1 MPALAIG
8 IDLGCTNIKG
18 VLMDKDGDI
27 LQESLIETNEPD
39 SKHWKGAV
47 AAMVTDLKKKTTQRI
62 HAIGLSAPGLA
73 DRANTCI
80 TFMPGRLPGLENFNW
95 SRWIKEDVH
104 VLNDAHAAMMAE
116 ATFGAAKGL
125 QHAILISLG
134 TGVGGGI
141 LINGQLYQGVS
152 QMAGHIGHMS
162 IDADSTNVDVTNMPG
177 SIEDAIGNVTLPI
190 RSNGKYHS
198 TEDLVNDYRK
208 GDPFASWVW
217 LTSVRKLAVAIASS
231 INILSPEAV
240 ILSGGIIHAKDAII
254 NPLEDFLDIY
264 EWRPGGKKTTIKLA
278 RFSDRAGA
286 IGAAGFAFSKMK

>member
-1 MPALAIG
+1 MQSFAIG

-18 VLMDKDGDI
+18 VLMDRDGNI
-27 LQESLIETNEPD
+27 LEGTIVETNEQD
-39 SKHWKGAV
+39 DKHWKRAV
-47 AAMVTDLKKKTTQRI
+47 AVIVDDLKKKTS
-62 HAIGLSAPGLA
+62 HAVEAIGLSAPGLA
-73 DRANTCI
+73 DEKNTSI
-80 TFMPGRLPGLENFNW
+80 AHMPGRLPGLENFNW
-95 SRWIKEDVH
+95 SAWIRQEVH

-141 LINGQLYQGVS
+141 LINGQLYQGIS

-162 IDADSTNVDVTNMPG
+162 VHADSNNLDVTNMPG

-208 GDPFASWVW
+208 SDAFASWVW
-217 LTSVRKLAVAIASS
+217 LTSVRKLAVAIASC

-240 ILSGGIIHAKDAII
+240 ILSGGIVQAEEALLK
-254 NPLEDFLDIY
+254 PLQDFLALY
-264 EWRPGGKKTTIKLA
+264 EWRPGGKQTAIKLA
-278 RFSDRAGA
+278 HFSDRAGA